1 MLDTCKGSG
10 DPARRLSRGHLQS
23 YLLLLGKTPSG
34 RAHTASHVVLKASS
48 PTLVLV
54 GFSILGT
61 LQPEWSGSTAS
72 GSHQEGRR
80 DSMEKEGDYKFPP
93 TAEEL
98 WTTTDD
104 CWGRESHFSSRV

>member
-1 MLDTCKGSG
+1 MSHAGYVQRL
-10 DPARRLSRGHLQS
+10 RRPGQKVVQGPLAK
-23 YLLLLGKTPSG
+23 LLAPLGKTPTG

-48 PTLVLV
+48 PTLILV

-80 DSMEKEGDYKFPP
+80 DSMEKKGDHRFPP
-93 TAEEL
+93 TA
-98 WTTTDD
+98 TDN
-104 CWGRESHFSSRV
+104 S